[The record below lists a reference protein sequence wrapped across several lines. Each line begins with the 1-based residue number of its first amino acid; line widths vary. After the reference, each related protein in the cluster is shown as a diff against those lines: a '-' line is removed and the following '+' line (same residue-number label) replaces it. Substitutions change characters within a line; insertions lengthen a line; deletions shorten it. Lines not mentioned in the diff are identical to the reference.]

1 MIIYACLV
9 VFDPTR
15 YSYHQKLFLIKF
27 YFKLFQLTVTFWVK
41 FNKIYF
47 ENYTVIN
54 GHLNSNVYKA
64 VETNAFMKNFSQ
76 LAKLIDKSWRYNTRP
91 EQQLVDLY
99 WKICASASIC
109 FFKERYFG
117 ISNITAIYW
126 FTSNNPCLVM
136 FHRAKTC
143 ISPCLSHNEIGCSIE
158 FWLRGMEP

>member
-1 MIIYACLV
+1 MV
-9 VFDPTR
+9 VSDPTR

-27 YFKLFQLTVTFWVK
+27 YFKLFQLTVRFWIK

-76 LAKLIDKSWRYNTRP
+76 LAKLIDKSWRHNTRP

-109 FFKERYFG
+109 FFYRTLLWNFKYYRYL
-117 ISNITAIYW
+117 
-126 FTSNNPCLVM
+126 LVHFKQSM
-136 FHRAKTC
+136 SSHV
-143 ISPCLSHNEIGCSIE
+143 SPRQDMHFSLP
-158 FWLRGMEP
+158 FP